1 MDAEADAVLTTLAC
15 VAAFARADVPSDH
28 AVLVLGDE
36 SCVPLSTLIGRVHSG
51 AVFVA
56 EDPRDPHVTYLLAAN
71 RPTGRADAV
80 VTTTRVRAAVKA
92 VRRGGRVCAAASDDN
107 AFEMPSI
114 TEVVQREVAI
124 VGAADVVGA
133 ALEIGPEAL
142 TELFTLSGTTHS

>member
-1 MDAEADAVLTTLAC
+1 MDREASEVLTALAC
-15 VAAFARADVPSDH
+15 VSAFARAEVPSDH

-36 SCVPLSTLIGRVHSG
+36 ASLPIARLIERAHG
-51 AVFVA
+51 ANVFVSD
-56 EDPRDPHVTYLLAAN
+56 DPRDPKVTYLLAAN

-92 VRRGGRVCAAASDDN
+92 VRRGGRVCAAASDDI

-124 VGAADVVGA
+124 VGAGDVVAVALDIGA
-133 ALEIGPEAL
+133 DALA
-142 TELFTLSGTTHS
+142 ELFTLRASTHS

>member
-1 MDAEADAVLTTLAC
+1 MDAQADAVLTMLGC
-15 VAAFARADVPSDH
+15 VAAFARADVPTDH
-28 AVLVLGDE
+28 SVLVLGDE
-36 SCVPLSTLIGRVHSG
+36 SCAPLARMIERVHIG
-51 AVFVA
+51 AVFLA
-56 EDPRDPHVTYLLAAN
+56 EDPRDPQVTHQLASN

-92 VRRGGRVCAAASDDN
+92 VRRGGRVCAAASDDI

-133 ALEIGPEAL
+133 ALAIGSDAL
-142 TELFTLSGTTHS
+142 SDLFTLAGNTPS